1 MELLLTILAAIAL
14 FFVWIMWGTMK
25 KMRVLKHQTA
35 ELSPE
40 AAQQMS
46 AFHHAYNKAYTVG
59 GNTHEAKLYKAL
71 ELVVY
76 CTGSPIL
83 TMMDATY
90 PLLNQ
95 PGQIE
100 SKSEA
105 ELDELIAELE
115 AMPDDLRRQMHA
127 QAKTRRPP
135 RDPFAGLFGGTH

>member
-1 MELLLTILAAIAL
+1 MELFLTILAPIAL
-14 FFVWIMWGTMK
+14 FGIWCVWGTMK
-25 KMRVLKHQTA
+25 KMRVLTQRTA

-40 AAQQMS
+40 AAQQMA
-46 AFHHAYNKAYTVG
+46 AFNHAYNKAYTIN
-59 GNTHEAKLYKAL
+59 GNTREAKFYKAL

-95 PGQIE
+95 PGQLE
-100 SKSEA
+100 SRSDA
-105 ELDELIAELE
+105 ELDKLIAELD
-115 AMPDDLRRQMHA
+115 AMPDELRSQMHA

-135 RDPFAGLFGGTH
+135 FAPFAGLLRGPD